1 MRSEELYLTDIV
13 EAAEAIA
20 KFLQDV
26 TRDAFLG
33 NDLLRSAVLQ
43 KLSVIGEAAA
53 RLSPEF
59 TVRHPEVEWPDIVA
73 FRNIAVHAYFN
84 VDWSIVWVAA
94 TQDAPAL
101 SEQIMR
107 ILRAEYPDEQPGDGE
122 RNGPACRS
130 AHSAAN

>member
-1 MRSEELYLTDIV
+1 LRPEELYLADIV

-53 RLSPEF
+53 RLSLEF
-59 TVRHPEVEWPDIVA
+59 TARHPEVEWPDIVA
-73 FRNIAVHAYFN
+73 FRNIAVHAYFD

-94 TQDAPAL
+94 TEDAPAL
-101 SEQIMR
+101 REQVLR
-107 ILRAEYPDEQPGDGE
+107 ILRAAYPDGQPGDDE
-122 RNGPACRS
+122 RNGPA
-130 AHSAAN
+130 

>member
-1 MRSEELYLTDIV
+1 MRPEELYLADIA

-20 KFLQDV
+20 GFLQDV
-26 TRDAFLG
+26 ARDTFLG

-53 RLSPEF
+53 RLSSDF
-59 TVRHPEVEWPDIVA
+59 TADHPDVEWADIVA

-94 TQDAPAL
+94 TKDAPAL
-101 SEQIMR
+101 REQIVR
-107 ILRAEYPDEQPGDGE
+107 ILQAEYPDEQPGDDE
-122 RNGPACRS
+122 RNGS
-130 AHSAAN
+130 A

>member
-1 MRSEELYLTDIV
+1 LRPEELYLADIV

-53 RLSPEF
+53 RLSSEF
-59 TVRHPEVEWPDIVA
+59 TARHPEVEWPDIVA

-107 ILRAEYPDEQPGDGE
+107 ILRTEYPDGQPGDGE
-122 RNGPACRS
+122 RNGPA
-130 AHSAAN
+130 